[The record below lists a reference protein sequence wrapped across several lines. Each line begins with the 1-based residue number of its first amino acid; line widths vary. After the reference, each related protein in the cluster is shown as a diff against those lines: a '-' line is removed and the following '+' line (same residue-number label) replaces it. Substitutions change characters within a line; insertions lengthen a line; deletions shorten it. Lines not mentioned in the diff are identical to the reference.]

1 MQRVMPEL
9 DLRWSSTVTTTLNKL
24 VDNINSSTSL
34 KFKTPLSATPVV
46 SAGRS
51 HQNANPVT
59 RLKKLY

>member
-1 MQRVMPEL
+1 MQQVMPEL
-9 DLRWSSTVTTTLNKL
+9 DLRWSLTVTTTLNKP
-24 VDNINSSTSL
+24 VDNTNSFTSL

-59 RLKKLY
+59 KLKKLH